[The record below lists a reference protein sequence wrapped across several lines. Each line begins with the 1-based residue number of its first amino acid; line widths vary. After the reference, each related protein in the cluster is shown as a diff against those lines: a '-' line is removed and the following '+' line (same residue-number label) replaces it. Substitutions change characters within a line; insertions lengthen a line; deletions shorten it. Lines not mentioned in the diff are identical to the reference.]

1 MKLSLHECTLT
12 YLESWLSSH
21 DFSPKQASL
30 LSQMIFRDQKLSE
43 HPNLSSKLIT
53 KLQEEF
59 DQTLPAI
66 STVHESSDGTYK
78 FMIRFQDGLEV
89 ESVLIPFHHRYTI
102 CLSTQVGCAMN
113 CQFCYTGLQGLK
125 RHLSAAEIVGE
136 YMVVS
141 NWWKAKKTEA
151 LMPNIVFMGQGEP
164 LHNADE
170 VKRAIEVFI
179 NPHGINLGP
188 RQMTLSTAGHLPGI
202 KKLVDFAPINIA
214 LSLHS
219 PFEDQ
224 RTELIPINKQYPL
237 SDILPAL
244 LELPKKK
251 RQFLTLEYL
260 LIKDFNMSD
269 LHVERL
275 SELFSHEEVIFNL
288 IPFNPFPEARFERP
302 DPVEIDLFKEKL
314 VSKNLRVMVRT
325 TKGDD
330 ILAACGQ
337 LHLEKLRRTKNVN
350 R

>member
-1 MKLSLHECTLT
+1 MI
-12 YLESWLSSH
+12 SS
-21 DFSPKQASL
+21 
-30 LSQMIFRDQKLSE
+30 
-43 HPNLSSKLIT
+43 HPNLSPKLT
-53 KLQEEF
+53 
-59 DQTLPAI
+59 QTLNADFDWSLPELSTI
-66 STVHESSDGTYK
+66 SESTDGTYK
-78 FMIRFQDGLEV
+78 FMVRFQDQLEV
-89 ESVLIPFHHRYTI
+89 EAVLIPFHHRYTI

-125 RHLSAAEIVGE
+125 RHLTASEIVGE
-136 YMVVS
+136 YMAVAS
-141 NWWKAKKTEA
+141 WWKKKNPEA

-164 LHNADE
+164 LHNVEA
-170 VKRAIEVFI
+170 VQKAVEVFM
-179 NPHGINLGP
+179 NPHGINLGA
-188 RQMTLSTAGHLPGI
+188 RQMTLSTAGFLPGI
-202 KKLVDFAPINIA
+202 EKLLNFPQINIA

-219 PFEDQ
+219 PFEDE
-224 RTELIPINKQYPL
+224 RSELIPINKKYPL
-237 SDILPAL
+237 SDIVPAL

-275 SELFSHEEVIFNL
+275 AELFSGEEVIFNL

-337 LHLEKLRRTKNVN
+337 LHLEKLKTRKNAI

>member
-1 MKLSLHECTLT
+1 MKTSLHECTFSF
-12 YLESWLSSH
+12 LESWLSSH
-21 DFSPKQASL
+21 DFSPKHAPL
-30 LSQMIFRDQKLSE
+30 LSQMIFRENVLSE
-43 HPNLSSKLIT
+43 HPNLSPKLISVMSEQFET
-53 KLQEEF
+53 
-59 DQTLPAI
+59 TLPEI
-66 STVHESSDGTYK
+66 STIHESSDGTYK
-78 FMIRFQDGLEV
+78 FMIRFEDKLEV
-89 ESVLIPFHHRYTI
+89 EAVLIPFHHRYTI

-125 RHLSAAEIVGE
+125 RNLKASEIVGE
-136 YMVVS
+136 YLAVS
-141 NWWKAKKTEA
+141 NWWKNKNPEA
-151 LMPNIVFMGQGEP
+151 LLPNIVFMGQGEP
-164 LHNADE
+164 LHNVDE
-170 VKRAIEVFI
+170 VKKAIEVFI
-179 NPHGINLGP
+179 NPHGIGLGP
-188 RQMTLSTAGHLPGI
+188 RQMTLSTAGYLPGI
-202 KKLVDFAPINIA
+202 KKLADFAPINIA

-219 PFEDQ
+219 PFEEE
-224 RTELIPINKQYPL
+224 RTELIPINKSFPL
-237 SDILPAL
+237 SEILPAL
-244 LELPKKK
+244 LDLPKKK

-275 SELFSHEEVIFNL
+275 SELFSGEEVIFNL

-337 LHLEKLRRTKNVN
+337 LHLEKLKTRKNVN

>member
-1 MKLSLHECTLT
+1 MKQSLHECTLAD
-12 YLESWLSSH
+12 LES
-21 DFSPKQASL
+21 FSPKQAPL
-30 LSQMIFRDQKLSE
+30 LSHMIFRENALNE
-43 HPNLSSKLIT
+43 HPNLSSKLVQ
-53 KLQEEF
+53 KLKEDFQL
-59 DQTLPAI
+59 TLPEI
-66 STVHESSDGTYK
+66 SQVHESSDGTYK
-78 FMIRFQDGLEV
+78 FMVRFSDQLEV
-89 ESVLIPFHHRYTI
+89 EAVLIPFHRRYTI

-125 RHLSAAEIVGE
+125 RNLTAAEVVGQ
-136 YMVVS
+136 YLVVS
-141 NWWKAKKTEA
+141 NWWKDKNTEA

-164 LHNADE
+164 LHNAE
-170 VKRAIEVFI
+170 AVKRAIEVFT
-179 NPHGINLGP
+179 NPHGINLGQ
-188 RQMTLSTAGHLPGI
+188 RQITLSTAGYLPGI
-202 KKLVDFAPINIA
+202 KKLTDFVPINIA

-224 RTELIPINKQYPL
+224 RTELIPINKSYPL
-237 SDILPAL
+237 SEILPPL
-244 LELPKKK
+244 LELGKKK
-251 RQFLTLEYL
+251 KKFLTLEYL

-275 SELFSHEEVIFNL
+275 SELFSGERVFFNL

-337 LHLEKLRRTKNVN
+337 LHLEKLRRTKNAN
-350 R
+350 G